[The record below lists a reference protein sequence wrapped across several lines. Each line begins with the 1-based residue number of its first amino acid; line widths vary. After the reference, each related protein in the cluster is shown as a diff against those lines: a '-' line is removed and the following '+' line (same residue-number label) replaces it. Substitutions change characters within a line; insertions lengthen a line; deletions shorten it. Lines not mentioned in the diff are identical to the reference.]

1 MKITKRQL
9 RRIIREAMV
18 TAGTPFSRSP
28 DAEMAATAAESGA
41 AGMSRTPSES
51 GIAIENSIQRALEM
65 TPVMS
70 GIDLIDHVM
79 QDIPGHVYHQRVA
92 DYMDE
97 MLEDDL
103 LSWDV
108 EEDEWRLA

>member
-9 RRIIREAMV
+9 KRIIEAMV
-18 TAGTPFSRSP
+18 TKGTPYSRHP
-28 DAEMAATAAESGA
+28 AAEMAADTAERGA
-41 AGMSRTPSES
+41 AGMSRVNP
-51 GIAIENSIQRALEM
+51 IENSIQRALEM

-79 QDIPGHVYHQRVA
+79 QEIPGHVYHQRVE

-97 MLEDDL
+97 MLEDGL
-103 LSWDV
+103 LSWNV

>member
-9 RRIIREAMV
+9 KRIIREAMV
-18 TAGTPFSRSP
+18 TKGTPYSRSP
-28 DAEMAATAAESGA
+28 DAEMAAAAAERGA
-41 AGMSRTPSES
+41 AGMSRRPSSS
-51 GIAIENSIQRALEM
+51 GSAIADSIQKALERNG
-65 TPVMS
+65 VMS
-70 GIDLIDHVM
+70 GIDLIDYVM
-79 QDIPGHVYHQRVA
+79 EDIPGHVYHQRVE